1 MNYIVRNYEFNTDDN
16 KAFEIYSDSTCEH
29 LEYTCNY
36 HDMLEIMQENISL
49 MANDGLISYRQGWK
63 MRNDYI
69 MYNEYVELFE
79 QYGDAI
85 KSQKNK

>member
-1 MNYIVRNYEFNTDDN
+1 MIYISRNYNFDINDN

-36 HDMLEIMQENISL
+36 NDMLEIMQENIYLLAS
-49 MANDGLISYRQGWK
+49 DGLISYRQGWN

-85 KSQKNK
+85 KTQGK

>member
-16 KAFEIYSDSTCEH
+16 KAFEIYSDSTCER

-36 HDMLEIMQENISL
+36 NDMITILQDNISL
-49 MANDGLISYRQGWK
+49 MVNDGLISYRQAWN

-69 MYNEYVELFE
+69 MYNEYVELSE
-79 QYGDAI
+79 KYWDAI
-85 KSQKNK
+85 KSQGK

>member
-1 MNYIVRNYEFNTDDN
+1 MIYISRNFNFDINDN

-36 HDMLEIMQENISL
+36 HDMLEIMQENIYL
-49 MANDGLISYRQGWK
+49 MASDGLISYREGWN

-79 QYGDAI
+79 QYGAAI
-85 KSQKNK
+85 KSQGK

>member
-1 MNYIVRNYEFNTDDN
+1 MIYISRNYKFDTDNN

-49 MANDGLISYRQGWK
+49 MANDGLISYRQGWN

-79 QYGDAI
+79 QYGAAI
-85 KSQKNK
+85 KSQGK

>member
-1 MNYIVRNYEFNTDDN
+1 MNYIVRNYEFNTDNN
-16 KAFEIYSDSTCEH
+16 KAFEIYNDSTCEH

-36 HDMLEIMQENISL
+36 NDMITILQDNISL

-79 QYGDAI
+79 QYGAAI
-85 KSQKNK
+85 KSQGK

>member
-1 MNYIVRNYEFNTDDN
+1 MIYISRNFNFDTDNN

-49 MANDGLISYRQGWK
+49 MANDGLISYRQGWN

-79 QYGDAI
+79 QYGAAI
-85 KSQKNK
+85 KSQGK

>member
-1 MNYIVRNYEFNTDDN
+1 MNYILRNYEFNADDN

-36 HDMLEIMQENISL
+36 NDMITILQDNISL
-49 MANDGLISYRQGWK
+49 MANDGLISYRQGWN

-85 KSQKNK
+85 KSQGK

>member
-1 MNYIVRNYEFNTDDN
+1 MNYIVRNQKIDTDNN
-16 KAFEIYSDSTCEH
+16 KAFEIYNDSTCEH

-49 MANDGLISYRQGWK
+49 MANDGLISYRQECK

-79 QYGDAI
+79 QYGAAI
-85 KSQKNK
+85 KSQGK

>member
-1 MNYIVRNYEFNTDDN
+1 MNYISRNYKFDTDDN

-36 HDMLEIMQENISL
+36 NDMITILQDNISL
-49 MANDGLISYRQGWK
+49 MANDGLISYRQGWN

-69 MYNEYVELFE
+69 MYNEYVELSE
-79 QYGDAI
+79 KYGDAI
-85 KSQKNK
+85 KSQGK

>member
-1 MNYIVRNYEFNTDDN
+1 MNYIVRNYEFNADDN

-36 HDMLEIMQENISL
+36 NDMITILQDNISL
-49 MANDGLISYRQGWK
+49 MANDGLISYRQGWN

-69 MYNEYVELFE
+69 MYNEYVELSE
-79 QYGDAI
+79 KYGDAI
-85 KSQKNK
+85 KSQGK

>member
-1 MNYIVRNYEFNTDDN
+1 MIYILRNYEFDTNDN

-49 MANDGLISYRQGWK
+49 MANDGLISYRQGWN

-69 MYNEYVELFE
+69 MYNEYVELSE
-79 QYGDAI
+79 KYGDAI
-85 KSQKNK
+85 KSQGK

>member
-1 MNYIVRNYEFNTDDN
+1 MNYIVRNYEFNTDNN

-49 MANDGLISYRQGWK
+49 MANDGLISYRQGWN

-69 MYNEYVELFE
+69 MYNEYVELSE
-79 QYGDAI
+79 KYGDAI
-85 KSQKNK
+85 KSQGK

>member
-1 MNYIVRNYEFNTDDN
+1 MNYILRNYEFNADDN

-36 HDMLEIMQENISL
+36 NDMTTILQDNVSL
-49 MANDGLISYRQGWK
+49 MANDGLISYRQGWN

-69 MYNEYVELFE
+69 MYNEYVELSE
-79 QYGDAI
+79 KYGDAI
-85 KSQKNK
+85 KSQGK

>member
-1 MNYIVRNYEFNTDDN
+1 MNYIVRKYEFNTDDN

-29 LEYTCNY
+29 LECTCNY

-49 MANDGLISYRQGWK
+49 MANDGLISYRQGWN

-85 KSQKNK
+85 KSQGK